1 MQSLIVH
8 DIFLIYCHFFVEIC
22 FHFDIKGFFVMI
34 VKEAKLY

>member
-8 DIFLIYCHFFVEIC
+8 DIFLIYSFVEIC